1 MGIGSA
7 PYYRRGHVAG
17 GVGTDQLLQLAADG
31 PLRIKEGVQRRFV
44 RAHRGRASR

>member
-1 MGIGSA
+1 MGIGPA

-17 GVGTDQLLQLAADG
+17 AVGTDQLQQLAADG